1 MLYGGVP
8 YVYVEGG
15 ARMGSPYVVLT
26 LELSCLR
33 LRMCGKR
40 VDAARV
46 VIGER
51 ADDFTAALSFGVSI
65 MFFS

>member
-1 MLYGGVP
+1 MLGVGVP
-8 YVYVEGG
+8 YVYVGGG

-33 LRMCGKR
+33 LRVCGKR

-46 VIGER
+46 AFGER
-51 ADDFTAALSFGVSI
+51 AGELYAARSSWVPDV
-65 MFFS
+65 FSS

>member
-8 YVYVEGG
+8 FVYMEGG

-26 LELSCLR
+26 LELGCLR
-33 LRMCGKR
+33 LRMCGRR

-46 VIGER
+46 VVGER
-51 ADDFTAALSFGVSI
+51 AGDLIAALSFGVSI
-65 MFFS
+65 VVFL